1 VALTAYRTDCM
12 VFHMKTTLI
21 IHDTVMERLRERAA
35 KTGSTIS
42 ELVEDALRLFLK
54 DKPKAKDLPPLPTL
68 NLGPF
73 LVDITD
79 REAMYAAL
87 EDDGDD
93 DEKKP

>member
-1 VALTAYRTDCM
+1 
-12 VFHMKTTLI
+12 MKTTLI
-21 IHDTVMERLRERAA
+21 IHDTVMERLKERAA
-35 KTGSTIS
+35 KTGCTIS

-54 DKPKAKDLPPLPTL
+54 EKPKTNHLPPLPTL

-79 REAMYAAL
+79 REALYAAL

-93 DEKKP
+93 EKKP